1 LHASLVA
8 PDSIRLSSDLVL
20 LNRRLNE
27 TAEDADMIFILSSNR
42 PEAIETAPAVPAL
55 SIRQSRCRCL
65 MRFAE
70 ARWFAVWQRLAG
82 GRSHVAKPCA
92 SPRGAAPPYNCGAIS
107 INVKPPARAARSI
120 AYPSIVVRVLQRN
133 DLAACSSSRR

>member
-1 LHASLVA
+1 M
-8 PDSIRLSSDLVL
+8 L

-70 ARWFAVWQRLAG
+70 ARWFAYGSGLPVDEAMSRSRALHRGGQRRLTI
-82 GRSHVAKPCA
+82 VA
-92 SPRGAAPPYNCGAIS
+92 RF
-107 INVKPPARAARSI
+107 
-120 AYPSIVVRVLQRN
+120 PST
-133 DLAACSSSRR
+133 